1 MENLKEQ
8 KVVFNPIV
16 FVRIITENVR
26 KDLSYNDPVA
36 KLAVSP
42 TKSALKRG
50 CLVNRRVGLEG
61 RVVNVLRMIHH
72 KFWVL

>member
-61 RVVNVLRMIHH
+61 RIVNVLRMIYHR
-72 KFWVL
+72 FWVL